1 MKKGA
6 EVYSFKSSISLNRGS
21 LNRVSGVPDF
31 FFGLWPTM
39 FFCICSWSLPLKP
52 IKIPV
57 FYYKAKQHIPHTFI
71 FEQDDTHIWGLPE
84 LEYPGLA
91 KVFFKK

>member
-1 MKKGA
+1 M
-6 EVYSFKSSISLNRGS
+6 
-21 LNRVSGVPDF
+21 
-31 FFGLWPTM
+31 
-39 FFCICSWSLPLKP
+39 KP

-71 FEQDDTHIWGLPE
+71 FEEKDTHIWGLPE

-91 KVFFKK
+91 KVFYEKINIFSIVLKKYFCLCFLELRLRVTVSNKRSHHLF